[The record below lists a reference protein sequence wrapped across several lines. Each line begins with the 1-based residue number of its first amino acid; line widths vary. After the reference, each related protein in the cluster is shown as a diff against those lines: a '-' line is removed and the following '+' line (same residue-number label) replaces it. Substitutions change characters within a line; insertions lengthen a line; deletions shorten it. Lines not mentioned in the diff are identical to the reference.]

1 MFSQNTPGFWIYQ
14 SSEYESGS
22 EGARVLKMTEFWM
35 YQGSGYASGSEFA
48 KVLNKPGFWIC
59 QS

>member
-1 MFSQNTPGFWIYQ
+1 MFSQNTPG
-14 SSEYESGS
+14 
-22 EGARVLKMTEFWM
+22 LM